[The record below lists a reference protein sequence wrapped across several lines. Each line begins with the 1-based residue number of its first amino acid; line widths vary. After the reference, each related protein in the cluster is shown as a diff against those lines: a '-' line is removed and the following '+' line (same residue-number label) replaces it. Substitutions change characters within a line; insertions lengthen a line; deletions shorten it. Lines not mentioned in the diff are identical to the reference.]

1 ARTVPA
7 AQFCRRRT
15 DPVTATNRMP
25 LPHGTLDLI
34 EAALDEDVGPGDFTT
49 LWTVPPERRA
59 VARIVAKARGVI
71 AGSEVAAEAFR
82 SVDTGLRVEIV
93 ADDGT
98 AVVEGDEVMR
108 VRGSAA
114 SILTGERTALNFL
127 QQLSGVA
134 TMTRRY
140 VDAIAGTGARVIDT
154 RKTTPGMRRLEKA
167 AVVAGGGANH
177 RAGLYDMVMIK
188 DNHIAAAGGIT
199 AAVAA
204 VRARNHRGLR
214 VEVETTDLDEVRE
227 ALAAGVD
234 RIMFD
239 NMTPELMR
247 QAVALVREMGDARP
261 ETEASGGI
269 TLETI
274 RGYAESGV
282 DFISV
287 GALTHSAPALDLS
300 LRLEVAP
307 A

>member
-1 ARTVPA
+1 MA
-7 AQFCRRRT
+7 
-15 DPVTATNRMP
+15 
-25 LPHGTLDLI
+25 LPPEALDLI
-34 EAALDEDVGPGDFTT
+34 EAALQEDVGRGDFTT

-82 SVDTGLRVEIV
+82 AVDTALLVDILAG
-93 ADDGT
+93 DGT
-98 AVVEGDEVMR
+98 AVRPGDEVMR
-108 VRGSAA
+108 IAGSAA
-114 SILTGERTALNFL
+114 SILTAERMALNFL

-154 RKTTPGMRRLEKA
+154 RKTTPGMRLLEKA
-167 AVVAGGGANH
+167 AVIAGGGANH
-177 RAGLYDMVMIK
+177 RVGLFDMVMIK

-199 AAVAA
+199 AAVDA
-204 VRARNHRGLR
+204 VRACNDRGLR
-214 VEVETTDLDEVRE
+214 VEVETTDLGEVRE

-239 NMTPELMR
+239 NMTPDAMR
-247 QAVALVREMGDARP
+247 QAVVLVHAAGEARP

-274 RGYAESGV
+274 RGYAETGV

-300 LRLEVAP
+300 LRL
-307 A
+307 